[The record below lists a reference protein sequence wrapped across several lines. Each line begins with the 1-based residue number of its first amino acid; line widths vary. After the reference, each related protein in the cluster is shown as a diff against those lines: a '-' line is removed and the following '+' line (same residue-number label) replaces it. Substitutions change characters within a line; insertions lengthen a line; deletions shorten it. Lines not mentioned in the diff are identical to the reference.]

1 MLKTQNN
8 QTYLLNLLS
17 PFRFNNTIQIAM
29 RKFITIVWLIVCN
42 IYANAQ
48 QNKETQINNL
58 IRKEYDFLIKGA
70 NEKQQTDSQNT
81 FKKAWLYKA
90 KKENNN
96 LQQINAYRTIMVDC
110 ELKEKIK
117 YADTIISIAKKT
129 KDNLVI
135 GNAFLT
141 KGIVFYE
148 KKKLVEALNNYLVA
162 EYHLE
167 KTDEAYAINKTKY
180 AIAQTKYYLGFYDE
194 AIKIFN
200 EVALYFSEEN
210 DRAYLNTIHAL
221 GLCYTKINNLDKSS
235 YYNALGMKLSK
246 EWDIPKMIKYF
257 EHSEAI
263 NKYHKKEYK
272 TSIVNL
278 TKVIPTLQRESDF
291 DNKTVANF
299 YIAKSYWQQNKHQ
312 EALPYLLKVDKTFL
326 EKKYIRPD
334 LRENYELLIKY
345 YTQREDTKMQLL
357 YINRLLEVDS
367 ILNHNYKYLS
377 QKIFKEYDAK
387 KLIKAKTELEHS
399 MKWKNKVAYATSFF
413 LLISIVVVIRKH
425 RRKSKYYKQKFDEL
439 MSTSNTNNTTT
450 SKPLDVDLEINPEIV
465 EIVLKNLE
473 KFEKS
478 KKYLEKD
485 MTLSKIAAYLKT
497 NTKYASKIILKHRGK
512 KTIDYINDL
521 KIEQIVE
528 LLKTEN
534 KYRNYTNKA
543 LADEVGFGS
552 TQNFTRAFKNRTDIS
567 PTYFIQK
574 INEMP

>member
-1 MLKTQNN
+1 MRKTRNK
-8 QTYLLNLLS
+8 QTCLLNPHS
-17 PFRFNNTIQIAM
+17 PYRFNNTIQTAM
-29 RKFITIVWLIVCN
+29 KKFITIVCLLVCN
-42 IYANAQ
+42 FYVKAQ
-48 QNKETQINNL
+48 LNKESQIKNL
-58 IRKEYDFLIKGA
+58 IQKEYDFLIKRA
-70 NEKQQTDSQNT
+70 NENQSTDGQNV
-81 FKKAWLYKA
+81 FKKAWLIKA
-90 KKENNN
+90 KKESNT
-96 LQQINAYRTIMVDC
+96 LQQINAYRAIMITS
-110 ELKEKIK
+110 ELNEKMK
-117 YADTIISIAKKT
+117 YADTIVTLAIKT
-129 KDNLVI
+129 KENLLI
-135 GNAFLT
+135 GNAYLT
-141 KGIVFYE
+141 KGIVCYE
-148 KKKLVEALNNYLVA
+148 KKELVEALNNYLKA
-162 EYHLE
+162 ENHLE
-167 KTDEAYAINKTKY
+167 KTKEIYAINKTKY

-200 EVALYFSEEN
+200 EVALYFNEEN

-221 GLCYTKINNLDKSS
+221 GLCHMKVNNLDKSS
-235 YYNALGMKLSK
+235 YYNNLGKKLSK
-246 EWDIPKMIKYF
+246 EWDIPEMIKYF

-263 NKYHKKEYK
+263 NKYHRKEYK
-272 TSIVNL
+272 TSITNL
-278 TKVIPTLQRESDF
+278 KKVIPTLQRESDF

-299 YIAKSYWQQNKHQ
+299 YIAKGYWQQKKHQ
-312 EALPYLLKVDKTFL
+312 EALPYLLKVDKTFI

-345 YTQREDTKMQLL
+345 YKQKEDTKMQLL

-367 ILNHNYKYLS
+367 VLNHNYKYLS

-399 MKWKNKVAYATSFF
+399 MRWKNKVAYATSVF
-413 LLISIVVVIRKH
+413 LLISTVIIIRKQ
-425 RRKSKYYKQKFDEL
+425 RKKSKYYKQKFEEL
-439 MSTSNTNNTTT
+439 MSASNTNKTNI

-465 EIVLKNLE
+465 ETVLKNLE

-521 KIEQIVE
+521 KIEQIIE

-574 INEMP
+574 LNEIQ